1 MQNDGW
7 VKPFLTLDLCGGSLV
22 SILNDDED
30 MLEIR
35 WSDGMWID
43 VGFIE
48 EEKTYYITT
57 VANDT
62 LESWNNPLS
71 VLKTSN
77 RMDLVNM
84 IQQEIFRCRK

>member
-48 EEKTYYITT
+48 EEKKHITLLLLQT
-57 VANDT
+57 IPWRVGT
-62 LESWNNPLS
+62 ILCLY
-71 VLKTSN
+71 
-77 RMDLVNM
+77 
-84 IQQEIFRCRK
+84 

>member
-7 VKPFLTLDLCGGSLV
+7 VKPFLTLDLCGGTLV

-35 WSDGMWID
+35 WPGGMWID

-48 EEKTYYITT
+48 EENIS
-57 VANDT
+57 ANISIECKHLRSLIKRRPSHD
-62 LESWNNPLS
+62 E
-71 VLKTSN
+71 
-77 RMDLVNM
+77 
-84 IQQEIFRCRK
+84 EIPELYPVH